1 MFRFPISLPAVAAD
15 IPAALQGALWMLLS
29 AAADASAVK
38 PYDYARL
45 PFVALIGFFVFGET
59 SDALTW
65 IGAGVIAAASVYL
78 AHHESK
84 TGS

>member
-1 MFRFPISLPAVAAD
+1 M
-15 IPAALQGALWMLLS
+15 
-29 AAADASAVK
+29 

-59 SDALTW
+59 SDAFTW
-65 IGAGVIAAASVYL
+65 IGAGVIAGASVYL

-84 TGS
+84 AAKKE